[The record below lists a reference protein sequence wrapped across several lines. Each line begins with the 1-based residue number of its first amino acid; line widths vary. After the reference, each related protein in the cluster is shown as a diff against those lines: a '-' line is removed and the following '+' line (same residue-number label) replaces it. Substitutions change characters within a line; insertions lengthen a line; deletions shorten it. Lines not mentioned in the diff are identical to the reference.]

1 MPILSDLGER
11 ALVDLLRRAFD
22 GEELAFQDDAAVLP
36 LGDRHLLVTTDVV
49 NAATHV
55 PPGARPEDVG
65 WYLVAVN
72 LSDIAAMGGKPLG
85 FLSALT
91 LPRDLEVDYLEG
103 LARGMRACAEAY
115 DTDILGGDTKEG
127 RDLSLCGVAV
137 GRTRGSRV
145 LRRKGC
151 APGDVLA
158 VTGTLGRAGWAVRRL
173 AAKEGDVE
181 GLQALLRPEPRIP
194 EGLLLAADPSVTAC
208 MDISDGLASSL
219 GQLGTLNGAS
229 FRVEYE
235 AVPTTPHLAHTP
247 EEERREALLHE
258 GGDFELLFTVRRG
271 GWERLRGVLNE
282 EFSGASAIGEVRES
296 GKNLLVVSSREEEL
310 EARGYEH
317 FRSRDA

>member
-1 MPILSDLGER
+1 
-11 ALVDLLRRAFD
+11 
-22 GEELAFQDDAAVLP
+22 
-36 LGDRHLLVTTDVV
+36 
-49 NAATHV
+49 
-55 PPGARPEDVG
+55 
-65 WYLVAVN
+65 
-72 LSDIAAMGGKPLG
+72 
-85 FLSALT
+85 
-91 LPRDLEVDYLEG
+91 
-103 LARGMRACAEAY
+103 
-115 DTDILGGDTKEG
+115 
-127 RDLSLCGVAV
+127 
-137 GRTRGSRV
+137 
-145 LRRKGC
+145 
-151 APGDVLA
+151 
-158 VTGTLGRAGWAVRRL
+158 
-173 AAKEGDVE
+173 
-181 GLQALLRPEPRIP
+181 
-194 EGLLLAADPSVTAC
+194 